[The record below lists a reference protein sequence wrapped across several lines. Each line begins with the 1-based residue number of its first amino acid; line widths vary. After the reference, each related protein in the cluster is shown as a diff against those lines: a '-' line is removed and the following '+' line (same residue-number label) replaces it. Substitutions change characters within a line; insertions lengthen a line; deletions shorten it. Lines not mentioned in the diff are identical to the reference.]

1 MKRKVLSMVLAASML
16 AAALV
21 GCGGSDAAPAAT
33 EPAAEAPAAEE
44 EAPAVDAEAPA
55 ADAEA
60 PAADAAAPT
69 GNKVGVSMPTKDLQ
83 RWNQDGANMQA
94 ELEAAGYEVD
104 LQYASNQ
111 EETQVSQIEN
121 MINGG
126 CSVLVI
132 AAIEAN
138 SLSTVLEKAKSAGIP
153 VIAYDRLIMNT
164 DAINYYATFD
174 NYKVGVTQAQYI
186 IDTLDLDNVDGPF
199 NMEVTAGDPGDNN
212 APFFYNGAMDTLQP
226 YIDAGKIVIPSG
238 QVDFATVGTPK
249 WATETAQSRMEN
261 ILSSN
266 YADGTKLD
274 ICLCSNDS
282 TSLGVQNALAANYTG
297 DYPIV
302 TGQDCDI
309 ANVKNMLAGKQ
320 SMSVFKDTRTLASQ
334 VVKMVGQILSGEE
347 VEVNDTTT
355 YDNGTGVIPSFLCE
369 PVFADA
375 NNYKE
380 LLIDSGYYTEADLQ

>member
-1 MKRKVLSMVLAASML
+1 MKKKVLSMVLAASMM

-21 GCGGSDAAPAAT
+21 GCGGGEAAPAATT
-33 EPAAEAPAAEE
+33 EPAAEAPAAD
-44 EAPAVDAEAPA
+44 DAAPA
-55 ADAEA
+55 ADDAA
-60 PAADAAAPT
+60 PAAAT
-69 GNKVGVSMPTKDLQ
+69 GKKVGVSMPTKDLQ

-94 ELEAAGYEVD
+94 QLEAAGYEVD

-121 MINGG
+121 MINSG

-138 SLSTVLEKAKSAGIP
+138 SLSTVLEGAKSAGIP

-174 NYKVGVTQAQYI
+174 NYKVGATQAQYI
-186 IDTLDLDNVDGPF
+186 IDTLDLDNAAGPF

-212 APFFYNGAMDTLQP
+212 APFFYNGAMETLQP

-238 QVDFATVGTPK
+238 QVEFATVGTAK
-249 WATETAQSRMEN
+249 WSTENAQSRMEN

-266 YADGTKLD
+266 YADGTQLD

-297 DYPIV
+297 NYPIV

-309 ANVKNMLAGKQ
+309 ANVKNMIAGKQ
-320 SMSVFKDTRTLASQ
+320 SMSVFKDTRTLAAQ
-334 VVKMVGQILSGEE
+334 VVKMVGQILNGEE

>member
-1 MKRKVLSMVLAASML
+1 MKKKVLSMVLAASMM

-21 GCGGSDAAPAAT
+21 GCGGGEAAPAATT
-33 EPAAEAPAAEE
+33 EPAAEAPAAD
-44 EAPAVDAEAPA
+44 DAAPA
-55 ADAEA
+55 ADDAA
-60 PAADAAAPT
+60 PAAAT
-69 GNKVGVSMPTKDLQ
+69 GKKVGVSMPTKDLQ

-94 ELEAAGYEVD
+94 QLEAAGYEVD

-111 EETQVSQIEN
+111 EATQVSQIEN

-132 AAIEAN
+132 ASIDGE
-138 SLSTVLEKAKSAGIP
+138 SLTTVLEGAKSAGIP

-174 NYKVGVTQAQYI
+174 NYKVGATQAQYI
-186 IDTLDLDNVDGPF
+186 IDTLDLDNAAGPF

-212 APFFYNGAMDTLQP
+212 APFFYNGAMETLQP

-238 QVDFATVGTPK
+238 QVEFATVGTAK
-249 WATETAQSRMEN
+249 WSTENAQSRMEN

-266 YADGTKLD
+266 YADGTQLD

-297 DYPIV
+297 NYPIV

-309 ANVKNMLAGKQ
+309 ANVKNMIAGKQ
-320 SMSVFKDTRTLASQ
+320 SMSVFKDTRTLAAQ
-334 VVKMVGQILSGEE
+334 VVKMVGQILNGEE

>member
-1 MKRKVLSMVLAASML
+1 MKKKVLSMVLAASMM

-21 GCGGSDAAPAAT
+21 GCGGSDATPAAT
-33 EPAAEAPAAEE
+33 EPAAETPAAEDA
-44 EAPAVDAEAPA
+44 APADDAAQTPA
-55 ADAEA
+55 AA
-60 PAADAAAPT
+60 T
-69 GNKVGVSMPTKDLQ
+69 GKKVGVSMPTKDLQ

-94 ELEAAGYEVD
+94 QLEAAGYEVD

-121 MINGG
+121 MINSG

-138 SLSTVLEKAKSAGIP
+138 SLSTVLEGAKSAGIP

-174 NYKVGVTQAQYI
+174 NYKVGATQAQYI
-186 IDTLDLDNVDGPF
+186 IDTLDLDNAAGPF

-212 APFFYNGAMDTLQP
+212 APFFYNGAMDALQP
-226 YIDAGKIVIPSG
+226 YIDEGKIVIPSG
-238 QVDFATVGTPK
+238 QVDFATVGTQK
-249 WATETAQSRMEN
+249 WSTESAQSRMEN

-266 YADGTKLD
+266 YADGTQLD

-297 DYPIV
+297 NYPIV

-320 SMSVFKDTRTLASQ
+320 SMSVFKDTRTLAAQ

-347 VEVNDTTT
+347 VEVNDTST

-380 LLIDSGYYTEADLQ
+380 LLIESGYYTEADLQ

>member
-1 MKRKVLSMVLAASML
+1 MKKKVLSMVLAASMI

-21 GCGGSDAAPAAT
+21 GCGGNEAAPAAST
-33 EPAAEAPAAEE
+33 EPAAEAP
-44 EAPAVDAEAPA
+44 EADSAAPA
-55 ADAEA
+55 AA
-60 PAADAAAPT
+60 T
-69 GNKVGVSMPTKDLQ
+69 GKKVGVSMPTKDLQ
-83 RWNQDGANMQA
+83 RWNQDGANMQQQ
-94 ELEAAGYEVD
+94 LEAAGYEVD

-138 SLSTVLEKAKSAGIP
+138 SLSTVLEGAKSAGIP

-164 DAINYYATFD
+164 DAVNYYATFD
-174 NYKVGVTQAQYI
+174 NYKVGATQAKYI
-186 IDTLDLDNVDGPF
+186 IDTLDLDNAAGPF

-212 APFFYNGAMDTLQP
+212 APFFYNGAMETLQP

-238 QVDFATVGTPK
+238 QVEFATVGTPK
-249 WATETAQSRMEN
+249 WDTATAQSRMEN

-266 YADGTKLD
+266 YADGTQLD

-297 DYPIV
+297 KYPIV

-309 ANVKNMLAGKQ
+309 ASVKNMIAGKQ
-320 SMSVFKDTRTLASQ
+320 SMSVFKDTRTLAAQ

-347 VEVNDTTT
+347 VEVNDTST

-369 PVFADA
+369 PVFADV

-380 LLIDSGYYTEADLQ
+380 LLIESGYYTESDLQ